1 MKKKFRFFIAP
12 LLSLLI
18 FLSACAR
25 QTDTIPAS
33 GTSPAKL
40 VNVGRTAAASQ
51 PLVTSV
57 SRINQLANGDVEY
70 SFNERQ
76 AGFTV
81 SKSNT
86 AFDRV
91 LGIATQAL
99 EGNKPVKLIYSGHN
113 TLEELV
119 WPTTAETARY
129 LEWYRGNIINPEV
142 KRKINKPELE
152 SDYFNWAD
160 WQDWKVFKLCTK
172 TVPSFAVAKTIFNYC
187 AAQGCYLGPTQV
199 SPCIPFEYVRDG
211 CFARAHKMRWI
222 IESNFKYCSEKVFS
236 YGNLDVKADKW
247 GGCCVGWVYHVAPLI
262 RVSQGAG
269 LKQLCYVIDPGM
281 FNEPV
286 LLSVWLAA
294 QGNTTCDGQSTGPT
308 AYSIQPSSAY
318 TPAGGYNSQTYTTD
332 PTYST
337 TNADLTYY
345 NAQGN
350 TCNN

>member
-1 MKKKFRFFIAP
+1 MKRNFHCFLTP

-25 QTDTIPAS
+25 QTDTIPVSDAS
-33 GTSPAKL
+33 KAKP
-40 VNVGRTAAASQ
+40 VIAGRTTATNV

-57 SRINQLANGDVEY
+57 SRINRLANGDVEY

-81 SKSNT
+81 SKSNPS
-86 AFDRV
+86 FERI
-91 LGIATQAL
+91 LSIATQGL
-99 EGNKPVKLIYSGHN
+99 ESNKPVKLIYSGYN

-119 WPTTAETARY
+119 WPTTAETAKY
-129 LEWYRGNIINPEV
+129 LEWYRGNIVNPELRRNII
-142 KRKINKPELE
+142 KSELD
-152 SDYFNWAD
+152 SAFFNLVD
-160 WQDWKVFKLCTK
+160 WQKWKVFRLCTK
-172 TVPSFAVAKTIFNYC
+172 TVPSFAVAKSIFNYC
-187 AAQGCYLGPTQV
+187 AAQGCYLGPTQEQ
-199 SPCIPFEYVRDG
+199 PCIPFEYVRDG
-211 CFARAHKMRWI
+211 CFARAHKMRKI
-222 IESNFKYCSEKVFS
+222 IESKYGYCSEKVFS

-269 LKQLCYVIDPGM
+269 LRPLCYVIDPGM

-294 QGNTTCDGQSTGPT
+294 QGNTTCDGTSTGPT

-332 PTYST
+332 QTYST
-337 TNADLTYY
+337 TNTDLIYY
-345 NAQGN
+345 NGAGN
-350 TCNN
+350 TCDN